1 MQIVLH
7 YSDDELLPHAEESTL
22 ASAKLIEELV
32 GHRWLGLGL
41 GLGLGSGLVIEQRTV
56 LCRAFLSRS

>member
-41 GLGLGSGLVIEQRTV
+41 GLGLGLVTEH
-56 LCRAFLSRS
+56 RSI